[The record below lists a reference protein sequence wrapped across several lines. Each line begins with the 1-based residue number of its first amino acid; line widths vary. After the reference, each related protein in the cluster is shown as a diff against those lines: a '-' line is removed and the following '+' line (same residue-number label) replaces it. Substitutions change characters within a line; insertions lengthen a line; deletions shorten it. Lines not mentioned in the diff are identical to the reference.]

1 MKGKLFKRI
10 TTGTVALTLLGTTH
24 LAEPG
29 WIFPLSVHAAVS
41 GCGSVTVSLQHES
54 GGNDSVVMNGSITT
68 YPDSQY
74 GERTITINE
83 SEPVSA
89 KAETYTL
96 ISEDL
101 NVSVHVTLDYN
112 EQTHVLSISSV
123 SLANNPDNF
132 NLNVSKDASVIQFYT
147 VAVVVNEKPKMH
159 PLTVQRVHC
168 IKIGVFSHTKAS

>member
-1 MKGKLFKRI
+1 ML
-10 TTGTVALTLLGTTH
+10 
-24 LAEPG
+24 
-29 WIFPLSVHAAVS
+29 
-41 GCGSVTVSLQHES
+41 SLQHES
-54 GGNDSVVMNGSITT
+54 GGNDMVVMNGSITT

-123 SLANNPDNF
+123 SLADNPDNF
-132 NLNVSKDASVIQFYT
+132 NLNVPKDASVIQFYT
-147 VAVVVNEKPKMH
+147 VAVAYINDYGTVEAQHSEKERRLPCY
-159 PLTVQRVHC
+159 RR
-168 IKIGVFSHTKAS
+168 